1 MGVQCILTTQRHHT
15 HLQPDQ
21 AMAPWDV
28 PHQAAGSP
36 APVVNPERVTVYN
49 MRFCPYAQRTIL
61 TLLAKNIP
69 FDVVNINLR
78 SKPDWFLQQTWGTVS
93 VVRHKGKF
101 IMESLINSDYI
112 DDQFPQTKL
121 HPEDPYEKAEGRLLL
136 EKFTK
141 FIPSFY
147 KVVWGGWGV
156 GQELNSEELQ
166 KHWRIISDK
175 LEEMDAELKRKG
187 TPFFGGDK
195 PAMVDFMIWPHIE
208 RLTMLDLVHPEEKF
222 HYPPARLEHFTAW
235 LGEMWKVPAVKEYG
249 LTPQQHMEFKRQ
261 MKEPV
266 TNYDFLI

>member
-1 MGVQCILTTQRHHT
+1 MSNFGKLNKPFT
-15 HLQPDQ
+15 
-21 AMAPWDV
+21 
-28 PHQAAGSP
+28 
-36 APVVNPERVTVYN
+36 
-49 MRFCPYAQRTIL
+49 QRTIL

-69 FDVVNINLR
+69 FDVVNINLK
-78 SKPDWFLQQTWGTVS
+78 SKPEWFLEQTWGTVS
-93 VVRHKGKF
+93 VVRHQGKF

-156 GQELNSEELQ
+156 GQELSSEELQ
-166 KHWRIISDK
+166 KHWGIISDK

-208 RLTMLDLVHPEEKF
+208 RLTMLVRHHWTRSVFRIQTETQSGVNYNDRAHS
-222 HYPPARLEHFTAW
+222 
-235 LGEMWKVPAVKEYG
+235 
-249 LTPQQHMEFKRQ
+249 PQPT
-261 MKEPV
+261 EP
-266 TNYDFLI
+266 N